1 MRRSPIQSNSST
13 DRGGHKLTPR
23 SLPANLKLA
32 DGRVITFPAVMGVL
46 NVTPDSFSDGGKY
59 LDADR
64 AVEHALAM
72 EAAGA
77 DVIDVGGESS
87 RPVGAV
93 EVPVEVELARV
104 TPVLER
110 LGKRLRVP
118 ISIDTRRAEV
128 ARVALKSGAA
138 IINDITALEHDPEMA
153 PLAARTRCAVVLM
166 HMRGGPANHIEFARY
181 RDVVREVV
189 EYLDARARFAAA
201 AGIARSRIIVDPGLG
216 FAKTA
221 QHNLKLLAAL
231 PDLCALGYP
240 VLVGASR
247 KTFVARIAVGTAAVG
262 TAAGATGQELEF
274 GTAAAN
280 ALAVAAGA
288 SIVRV
293 HDVGAGVA
301 AVRMAA
307 AMTGRDQRFRHA

>member
-1 MRRSPIQSNSST
+1 MRRSRIQSKSSSN
-13 DRGGHKLTPR
+13 DRGSRKRAPQFLPA
-23 SLPANLKLA
+23 PANLKLA
-32 DGRVITFPAVMGVL
+32 DGRIIKFPAVMGVL
-46 NVTPDSFSDGGKY
+46 NVTPDSFSDGGRY
-59 LDADR
+59 LDPNR
-64 AVEHALAM
+64 AVEHGLAM

-93 EVPVEVELARV
+93 EIPVEVELARV
-104 TPVLER
+104 TPVLAR

-128 ARVALKSGAA
+128 ARVAFESGAA
-138 IINDITALEHDPEMA
+138 IINDITALGHDCEMA
-153 PLAARTRCAVVLM
+153 PLAARTKCAVVLM
-166 HMRGGPANHIEFARY
+166 HMRGGPANHIAFARY

-189 EYLDARARFAAA
+189 EYLDARARFAAT
-201 AGIARSRIIVDPGLG
+201 AGVARARIIVDPGLG

-231 PDLCALGYP
+231 PDLLALGYP

-247 KTFVARIAVGTAAVG
+247 KTFVARIAG
-262 TAAGATGQELEF
+262 AGERELEF

-280 ALAVAAGA
+280 ALAIAAGA

-301 AVRMAA
+301 AMRMAA
-307 AMTGRDQRFRHA
+307 AMTGRDRRFRRDA